1 MKTFAYTAYDDDGAR
16 KRGSVLADT
25 EADAVRQLGTQGLHV
40 AELSLRADTRRS
52 AGGWGRARLS
62 RALQTVFTR
71 QLAVLLSAEM
81 AVDDALGTLKSA
93 GSTAALDA
101 VATRAQAALMEGA
114 PLSQALERSGA
125 GFPPYYLAAVQA
137 GERAGEL
144 SQVFGSLADFLET
157 GDADRAQLG
166 SALIYPAFVAAISM
180 LVAGILFTTVAP
192 EIVALFETSGKPLP
206 PLTRRMMAV
215 ADWLV
220 ANRWGLGAAMV
231 AMVALGAA
239 STGIPFLRDLRDETL
254 LRLPVLGPMIRTAAA
269 VQYLRSL
276 ALVLEARH
284 TVPIAVESAST
295 VLIQRRFRREA
306 DNAVAAL
313 RRGETLSDALGNLSF
328 VPPVARQLVFAGEA
342 SARLARMTGHAA
354 ALVEN
359 GLSTQ
364 RKRLASLLEPV
375 LMMIVGGMVLLIVL
389 SVLLP
394 IFDLQTLVSI

>member
-16 KRGSVLADT
+16 KRGSILADT
-25 EADAVRQLGTQGLHV
+25 EAEAVRQLKTKGLYV
-40 AELSLRADTRRS
+40 AELTARPDARS
-52 AGGWGRARLS
+52 GAGGWGRARLS

-71 QLAVLLSAEM
+71 QMAVLLGAEM

-93 GSTAALDA
+93 GSTPALDTVVGRTQ
-101 VATRAQAALMEGA
+101 VALLEGV

-144 SQVFGSLADFLET
+144 SQVCASLADFLET
-157 GDADRAQLG
+157 GNADRAQLG
-166 SALIYPAFVAAISM
+166 SALIYPAFVAAISV

-192 EIVALFETSGKPLP
+192 EIVALFETSGRPLP

-220 ANRWGLGAAMV
+220 ANRWALGAFLMAL
-231 AMVALGAA
+231 VALGMA
-239 STGIPFLRDLRDETL
+239 STRIPFLRDMRDEAL
-254 LRLPVLGPMIRTAAA
+254 LKLPVLGPMIRTSAA

-284 TVPIAVESAST
+284 TVPIAVESASS
-295 VLIQRRFRREA
+295 VLAQRRFRREA
-306 DNAVAAL
+306 DKVVEAL
-313 RRGETLSDALGNLSF
+313 RRGESLSDALGNLSF

-364 RKRLASLLEPV
+364 RKRLASLMEPV
-375 LMMIVGGMVLLIVL
+375 LMMIVGGMVLVIVL

-394 IFDLQTLVSI
+394 IFDLQTLVSV